1 MKVEE
6 ENEKLYNLINGKKF
20 FISLLIFV
28 LSYLCDMASS
38 KMGVGEKKRESKK
51 REKTTKESKK
61 GKENKE
67 VKRGNSLWVC

>member
-6 ENEKLYNLINGKKF
+6 KNEKLYNLFNGKKF

-28 LSYLCDMASS
+28 LSYLSDMASS

-51 REKTTKESKK
+51 WEKIRK
-61 GKENKE
+61 
-67 VKRGNSLWVC
+67 